1 MPKPPHRALLT
12 DFLKSRRARL
22 MPSDVG
28 LPEESTDGR
37 GRRTPGLRRSEVAQL
52 AHISTE
58 WYTLF
63 EMGRDRAMTQ
73 RIIEPVAKALRLNHI
88 ERDYVYALVRAEAP
102 PPRGVRPI
110 HPSLEYALKHSHDGA
125 FLIYDPWLT
134 RVRAN
139 GIAEK
144 VFLHHNEEWLARNVV
159 WRTFQ
164 DTALRKLMG
173 AVWEE
178 HTRRNLGLFR
188 RSLARDPE
196 SPSARLV
203 LDALRGNPEF
213 ERLWAAHDVSS
224 FDELNRDNLTK
235 PYSITHPTYG
245 LLSVHAILF
254 PVAGWPGAHT
264 RYLSPADEHTLLA
277 FHEADEASSA

>member
-1 MPKPPHRALLT
+1 MPKAPHRELLT

-22 MPSDVG
+22 RPVDVG
-28 LPEESTDGR
+28 LPSVDTR

-52 AHISTE
+52 ADISTE

-73 RIIEPVAKALRLNHI
+73 RIIEPVARALRLNSV
-88 ERDYVYALVRAEAP
+88 ERDYVYTLVRGEPP

-110 HPSLEYALKHSHDGA
+110 HPSLEYSLKHTREA
-125 FLIYDPWLT
+125 AVLIYDPWLT

-139 GIAEK
+139 GVAERI
-144 VFLHHNEEWLARNVV
+144 FLHGNEEWLARNVV
-159 WRTFQ
+159 WRTFK
-164 DTALRKLMG
+164 DDALRNMMG
-173 AVWEE
+173 GAWEQ

-196 SPSARLV
+196 SPAAKLV
-203 LDALRGNPEF
+203 LDAMRGHSEF

-224 FDELNRDNLTK
+224 FDELNRENLMK
-235 PYSITHPTYG
+235 PYAITHPMYG
-245 LLSVHAILF
+245 LLAVHAIVF

-264 RYLSPADEHTLLA
+264 RYLTPADDATAEA
-277 FHEADEASSA
+277 FRDAGGGSKL

>member
-1 MPKPPHRALLT
+1 MPKAPHRALLT

-22 MPSDVG
+22 RPDDVG
-28 LPEESTDGR
+28 LPEGDAR
-37 GRRTPGLRRSEVAQL
+37 GRRTPGLRRAEVARL
-52 AHISTE
+52 ADISTE

-73 RIIEPVAKALRLNHI
+73 RIIEPVARALRLNRV
-88 ERDYVYALVRAEAP
+88 ERDYVYTLLRAEPP

-110 HPSLEYALKHSHDGA
+110 HPSLEYSLKYTRDA
-125 FLIYDPWLT
+125 AVLVYDPWLT

-139 GIAEK
+139 AVAEK
-144 VFLHHNEEWLARNVV
+144 VFLHRNEEWVARNVV
-159 WRTFQ
+159 WRTFK
-164 DTALRKLMG
+164 DDALRKMMG
-173 AVWEE
+173 SAWEE

-196 SPSARLV
+196 SPAAKLV
-203 LDALRGNPEF
+203 LDALRGNADF

-224 FDELNRDNLTK
+224 FDQLNQENLTK
-235 PYSITHPTYG
+235 PYAITHPTYG
-245 LLSVHAILF
+245 AIAVHSMVF

-264 RYLSPADEHTLLA
+264 RYLTPADDAA
-277 FHEADEASSA
+277 FAAFRNAGGVG